1 MEEFTLIE
9 FKVTD
14 EFLGVPDP
22 YIPDGAVIVLIQDGK
37 VEIGRYNEPSN
48 KEPMPSITHPDKS
61 SDNLDLT
68 EQLLNIIKEKHPH
81 YLASEIAIILTCPKF
96 ILEKVKW

>member
-1 MEEFTLIE
+1 MEDFTLIA

-14 EFLGVPDP
+14 EFLGVPNP
-22 YIPDGAVIVLIQDGK
+22 YIPDGVVVILIQDGK
-37 VEIGRYNEPSN
+37 VEIGRYNEPSI
-48 KEPMPSITHPDKS
+48 KEQMPSIIHPDKS

-68 EQLLNIIKEKHPH
+68 EQLLNMIKEKLPQ
-81 YLASEIAIILTCPKF
+81 YLASEMAVVLTCPNS